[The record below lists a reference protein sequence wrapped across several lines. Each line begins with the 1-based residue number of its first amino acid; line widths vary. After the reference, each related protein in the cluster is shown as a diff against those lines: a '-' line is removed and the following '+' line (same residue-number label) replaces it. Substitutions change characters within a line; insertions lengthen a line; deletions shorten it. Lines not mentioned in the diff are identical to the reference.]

1 MKRAKIKPKNPR
13 VTLTKSE
20 INKMKWD
27 ATKEATDKACLIILC
42 ACADELNLDDEQLV
56 KIMKRTDRYARS
68 VKDHLVHMEDIR
80 KSLEKNQGI
89 TLKGWV

>member
-1 MKRAKIKPKNPR
+1 MKRVKIKPKNPR

-20 INKMKWD
+20 IKKMKWD

-42 ACADELNLDDEQLV
+42 AMADELDLDDEQICKV
-56 KIMKRTDRYARS
+56 MKRTDRYTRS